1 MGVFQSF
8 SYPGASQTRA
18 DRSELNSIER
28 LFVAVRQPP
37 RSLPAWFGRMTGL
50 RAAAP
55 LLAVLAASSC
65 KKPEVAAPPPP
76 IVEVMEIT
84 TSDVPLTATLIGQL
98 DSPQN
103 VEVRARVEAFVKE
116 TPFLEGKEVEKD
128 QVIFLLD
135 HGPYE
140 ERLKAAE
147 GMLAEAKASLAKYRA
162 DVARLEPLFEK
173 RAIPQQDLDN
183 AKAAVEVGEA
193 GVQSAVARVD
203 ATKLDLSYCTVRAPI
218 TGMIGAKQVSIGDLV
233 GKGEPTLLATISA
246 QDKIWFYCNV
256 SEVDYL
262 QAVAKSGKEGTTL
275 DSLPL
280 TLVLSNDMDH
290 PEKGRLVFIDRA
302 VDVKTG
308 TLRLR
313 AEFNNPG
320 KNLRPGMFARIRID
334 LGTRKDCLE
343 VPERAVVELQGKTFL
358 WVVGQDGKA
367 NQRPVKV
374 GEQNGSNLIILEG
387 VKPGERVIVEG
398 LQKAREGAPVTAM
411 TAAQMA
417 AMKSAPAAAE
427 KPAKH

>member
-1 MGVFQSF
+1 MYQSL
-8 SYPGASQTRA
+8 SDTGASPARP
-18 DRSELNSIER
+18 DRSEPIPNERFTVVRPVNSR
-28 LFVAVRQPP
+28 N
-37 RSLPAWFGRMTGL
+37 PAPWLGRIAGL
-50 RAAAP
+50 RVATP
-55 LLAVLAASSC
+55 LLAVLVTGSC
-65 KKPEVAAPPPP
+65 KKPEAIAPPPP

-84 TSDVPLTATLIGQL
+84 TSEVPLSATLIGQL

-135 HGPYE
+135 EGPYQ

-147 GMLAEAKASLAKYRA
+147 GMLAEARAALSKNRA
-162 DVARLEPLFEK
+162 DVARLEPLYEK

-193 GVQSAVARVD
+193 SVQSALARVD
-203 ATKLDLSYCTVRAPI
+203 ATKLDLSYCTMRAPI
-218 TGMIGAKQVSIGDLV
+218 TGLIGAKQVSIGDLV
-233 GKGEPTLLATISA
+233 GKGEPTLLATISS

-262 QAVAKSGKEGTTL
+262 QAEAKSSQRGTTM

-280 TLVLSNDMDH
+280 TLILSNGIEH
-290 PEKGRLVFIDRA
+290 PETGHVVFVDRA

-313 AEFNNPG
+313 AEFPNPR
-320 KNLRPGMFARIRID
+320 KNLRPGMFARVRID
-334 LGTRKDCLE
+334 LGTRKDCTE
-343 VPERAVVELQGKTFL
+343 VPERAIVELQGKTFL

-374 GEQNGSNLIILEG
+374 GEQNGSNFIITEG
-387 VKPGERVIVEG
+387 IKPGERVIVEG

-417 AMKSAPAAAE
+417 AMKSAPAAE
-427 KPAKH
+427 QKPAKH

>member
-1 MGVFQSF
+1 MFQFF
-8 SYPGASQTRA
+8 SNRVTNQP
-18 DRSELNSIER
+18 DRSRIISNNR
-28 LFVAVRQPP
+28 FAAV
-37 RSLPAWFGRMTGL
+37 SPAAWL
-50 RAAAP
+50 AAP
-55 LLAVLAASSC
+55 LLAALAASSC
-65 KKPEVAAPPPP
+65 KKPEAAAPPPP
-76 IVEVMEIT
+76 VVEVMEVT
-84 TSDVPLTATLIGQL
+84 TSEVPLSSTLIGQL

-135 HGPYE
+135 QGPYE

-147 GMLAEAKASLAKYRA
+147 GSLAEARAALSKYRA

-183 AKAAVEVGEA
+183 ARASVEVGDA
-193 GVQSAVARVD
+193 GVQSALARVD
-203 ATKLDLSYCTVRAPI
+203 SAKLDLSYCTVRAPI
-218 TGMIGAKQVSIGDLV
+218 TGLIGAKQVSIGDLV
-233 GKGEPTLLATISA
+233 GKGEPTLLATISS
-246 QDKIWFYCNV
+246 QDKIWFYCNI
-256 SEVDYL
+256 SEVDYMEGE
-262 QAVAKSGKEGTTL
+262 ARSGKRGMAL

-280 TLVLSNDMDH
+280 TLILSNGKEH
-290 PEKGRLVFIDRA
+290 PEKGHLVFIDRA

-313 AEFNNPG
+313 AEFPNPE
-320 KNLRPGMFARIRID
+320 KNLRPGMFARVRVD
-334 LGTRKDCLE
+334 LGTRKDCIE

-367 NQRPVKV
+367 SQRPVKV
-374 GEQNGSNLIILEG
+374 GEQNGSNLLILEG

-398 LQKAREGAPVTAM
+398 VQKAREGAAVNAM
-411 TAAQMA
+411 TATQMA
-417 AMKSAPAAAE
+417 ATKSAPAAAE